1 MMTPAAPPT
10 LLASDKPSAS
20 TLAAPR
26 HVVLSLLFILGLQH
40 LILIWCFQPVI

>member
-1 MMTPAAPPT
+1 MTPSARPSLST
-10 LLASDKPSAS
+10 SDKPRAA
-20 TLAAPR
+20 TFAAPR